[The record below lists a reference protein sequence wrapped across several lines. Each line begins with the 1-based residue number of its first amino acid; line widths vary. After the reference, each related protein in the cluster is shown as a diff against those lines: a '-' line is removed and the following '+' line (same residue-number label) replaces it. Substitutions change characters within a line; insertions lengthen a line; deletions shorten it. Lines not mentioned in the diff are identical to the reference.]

1 MNSPASQPEPVP
13 GVCRYCGCT
22 WERPC
27 VLSTGG
33 GETCAWFDRD
43 RTICTATVCV
53 ARMHEDHEKW
63 AVQGIAKHIERIR
76 DQRIARLAKR
86 KKKRRAA

>member
-1 MNSPASQPEPVP
+1 
-13 GVCRYCGCT
+13 
-22 WERPC
+22 
-27 VLSTGG
+27 
-33 GETCAWFDRD
+33 
-43 RTICTATVCV
+43 
-53 ARMHEDHEKW
+53 MHEDHEKW